1 MIDQRTVGLSLGDNM
16 PNRLPPLDPQWLRPD
31 RVILVGASQESGS
44 VGHAVLTNLLRGAGR
59 FELHAVNPHALSIPG
74 ATCHTS
80 IDDIQIGP
88 ALAVIAIPAR
98 LVPDT
103 LRALAAK
110 GVGLAVVISAGLG
123 KGSEAGGEML
133 SAAQEAGIRIIGPNC
148 LGIILPHLGINASFA
163 SGDAPAGELALLSQ
177 SGAIASAMVEWAAPR
192 GVGFSA
198 ILSIGDMAQT
208 GLDEL
213 MELFATDPQTR
224 AILIYMEGLED
235 GRTFVK
241 AARAATAIKPVIVLK
256 AGRGAAAGRAALS
269 HTGALAGSWDV
280 YRAAFREAGIVVVDS
295 LDALFDAT
303 AILDDIPDL
312 SGERLAI
319 VTNGG
324 GAGVLALDAM
334 EAADIQLATLS
345 DDTITRL
352 DSVLPPG
359 WSRANP
365 VDIIGDAGPDRYR
378 AAMAALL
385 DDGQVDAVLA
395 MNCPT
400 GLLVPGD
407 AAQAVAGAASANAIT
422 KPVLACWLGDAN
434 QASAHAILGDARIP
448 EFATPAQ
455 AVHAFGYAVA
465 AHRARMRSMSG
476 DVGAPDKSAVVLG
489 EAIIDAV
496 LADGR
501 HLLSEIE
508 AKRLLAAFGVPVVPT
523 QFAATAQAA
532 VEACAALP
540 APYALKIVSPDITHK
555 SDFGGVVLGL
565 ADPAA
570 VRQAAEGMNKAIT
583 ERFPK
588 ARIEGFAV
596 QPMIQRKAAHEL
608 FAGIAND
615 PAFGPVILFGAGG
628 TAIEAI
634 NDKAIALPPVNL
646 SRAEELIAETRIA
659 RLLTGYRNVPAT
671 DRTAVASVVAALSQ
685 MALAL
690 PQIAELDI
698 NPLIADADGVIA
710 LDARVVLKV

>member
-1 MIDQRTVGLSLGDNM
+1 MLE
-16 PNRLPPLDPQWLRPD
+16 PLPPLDPRWLRPD
-31 RVILVGASQESGS
+31 RVVLVGASEEVGS
-44 VGHAVLTNLLRGAGR
+44 VGHAVLTNLLRGVGR
-59 FELHAVNPHALSIPG
+59 FELHAVNPHALSISG

-80 IDDIQIGP
+80 IDDIPAGP
-88 ALAVIAIPAR
+88 ALAVIVIPAR
-98 LVPDT
+98 WVPDT
-103 LRALAAK
+103 LRELAAK

-123 KGSEAGGEML
+123 QTTEPGREML
-133 SAAQEAGIRIIGPNC
+133 HAVREAGIRIIGPNC
-148 LGIILPHLGINASFA
+148 LGLILPHLGINGSFA

-177 SGAIASAMVEWAAPR
+177 SGAIASAMVEWAAPH

-208 GLDEL
+208 ALDEL
-213 MELFATDPQTR
+213 VALFAADPQTR

-235 GRTFVK
+235 GRAFVK

-280 YRAAFREAGIVVVDS
+280 YRAAFREAGIVAVDS
-295 LDALFDAT
+295 LDALFDAA
-303 AILDDIPDL
+303 AILDDISDL
-312 SGERLAI
+312 AGERLAI

-334 EAADIQLATLS
+334 EAASVQLAALS
-345 DDTITRL
+345 DNTITGL
-352 DSVLPPG
+352 DAVLPPG

-365 VDIIGDAGPDRYR
+365 VDIIGDAGPERYR
-378 AAMAALL
+378 AAMEAVLA
-385 DDGQVDAVLA
+385 DDGVDAVLA

-400 GLLVPGD
+400 GLLVPGE
-407 AAQAVAGAASANAIT
+407 AARAVAETAGSVPRT

-434 QASAHAILGDARIP
+434 QASSHEILGAARIP
-448 EFATPAQ
+448 EFTTPAQ
-455 AVHAFGYAVA
+455 AVRAFGYAVA
-465 AHRARMRSMSG
+465 ANRARMKSMSG
-476 DVGAPDKSAVVLG
+476 DAGAPDANAIALG
-489 EAIIDAV
+489 GEIIDAV

-501 HLLSEIE
+501 HVLSEIE
-508 AKRLLAAFGVPVVPT
+508 AKRLLAAFDIPVVPT
-523 QFAATAQAA
+523 QFAATPEAAAQ
-532 VEACAALP
+532 ACAALP

-565 ADPAA
+565 ADAA
-570 VRQAAEGMNKAIT
+570 ATRQAAEGMAKRIGV
-583 ERFPK
+583 RFPK

-596 QPMIQRKAAHEL
+596 QPMIRRKAAHEL

-628 TAIEAI
+628 TAIEVI
-634 NDKAIALPPVNL
+634 NDKAIALPPVGPTR
-646 SRAEELIAETRIA
+646 SAELIEETRIA
-659 RLLTGYRNVPAT
+659 PLLSGYRNVPAT
-671 DRTAVASVVAALSQ
+671 DRTAVASVIAALSH

-690 PQIAELDI
+690 PRIAELDI